1 MRMTTINKLLHSA
14 AVLLCCVLTGCTSGP
29 EELSVVPQP
38 SQVSLHGG
46 WYRVDSAAFRRNPT
60 AYISFASDSSI
71 PAEGYLLEVDR
82 KGISV
87 TSSDCR
93 GAFYAQQTLLQMLSS
108 EGIPCGSIADAPR
121 FPYRGLMVD
130 VSRHFFPKEEIFRM
144 LDVMAAYKM
153 NYFHLHLTD
162 NGGWRILLD
171 RYPELTRKGAFRTKK
186 SWIEWWDKQDKR
198 YLDEGTTGAYGGYYT
213 KDELREIVAYAA
225 ERHIEVIPE
234 VEFPAHSDAV
244 FISHPELCCQG
255 KAYSSGEYCAGNP
268 QTYEFF
274 FNVLDEI
281 MEVFPSRYIHI
292 GGDEARKKEWPKCP
306 KCRAL
311 MQREGI
317 ADYDELQCYMV
328 DRVEDY
334 LRSKGKV
341 MCGWDEISKNE
352 LDPEAIVFSYRGQEY
367 TSHAANKGQNV
378 IFTPGAALYFD
389 WYQDTPQTQPRAMVG
404 YSPIRKTYL
413 MEPLANTPAKAL
425 ANEQYILGR
434 RIDEPVEWISG
445 EQAASRVLGVQG
457 CAWSEFIDDCP
468 HLEYMVLPRI
478 LAIAEMGWTP
488 ASGRDWD
495 DFKRR
500 LSVRVPALRAAG
512 LNCYTLSDRV
522 DISSVI
528 SEGGA
533 VVSFECEK
541 YQSELRYTL
550 DGSTP
555 DANSTLYTAPFGL
568 AEPALVKV
576 SRFEGGVPVGTD
588 SLFVGTLEPA
598 TEYYPYVEPDHWKNI

>member
-1 MRMTTINKLLHSA
+1 MKLAMKKTLYA
-14 AVLLCCVLTGCTSGP
+14 AALLCCVLSCCSP
-29 EELSVVPQP
+29 EPQALTVVPQP
-38 SQVSLHGG
+38 SQLSLHGG
-46 WYRVDSAAFRRNPT
+46 WYSVDSAAFRRDPSAFIT
-60 AYISFASDSSI
+60 LVTDSSI
-71 PAEGYLLEVDR
+71 PAEGYRLEVDR
-82 KGISV
+82 RGISV
-87 TSSDCR
+87 ASSDER
-93 GAFYAQQTLLQMLSS
+93 GAFYAQQTLLQMLSCK
-108 EGIPCGSIADAPR
+108 GIPCGSISDAPR

-130 VSRHFFPKEEIFRM
+130 VSRHFFPKEALFRL

-162 NGGWRILLD
+162 NGGWRIRLN
-171 RYPELTRKGAFRTKK
+171 RYPELTRKGAFRTEK

-198 YLDEGTTGAYGGYYT
+198 YLDEGTPGAYGGYFT
-213 KDELREIVAYAA
+213 KDELRQIVAYAA

-244 FISHPELCCQG
+244 FASHPELCCQG
-255 KAYSSGEYCAGNP
+255 KTYSSGEYCAGNP
-268 QTYEFF
+268 KTYEFF

-281 MEVFPSRYIHI
+281 IEVFPSRYIHI

-317 ADYDELQCYMV
+317 SDYDELQCYMV
-328 DRVEDY
+328 DKVEDY
-334 LRSKGKV
+334 LRSRGKV
-341 MCGWDEISKNE
+341 MCGWDELTKNE
-352 LDPEAIVFSYRGQEY
+352 LDPEAIVYSYRGQEY
-367 TSHAANKGQNV
+367 TSKAANKGQNV

-413 MEPLANTPAKAL
+413 MDPVADSPAKAL
-425 ANEQYILGR
+425 ANEQYILGCKLEQE
-434 RIDEPVEWISG
+434 IEWIKG

-528 SEGGA
+528 SEGKA

-541 YQSELRYTL
+541 YRSELRYTL

>member
-1 MRMTTINKLLHSA
+1 M
-14 AVLLCCVLTGCTSGP
+14 
-29 EELSVVPQP
+29 
-38 SQVSLHGG
+38 
-46 WYRVDSAAFRRNPT
+46 
-60 AYISFASDSSI
+60 
-71 PAEGYLLEVDR
+71 DR

-225 ERHIEVIPE
+225 DRHIEVIPE

-352 LDPEAIVFSYRGQEY
+352 LDPEAIVYSYRGQEY
-367 TSHAANKGQNV
+367 TSKAANKGQNV

-413 MEPLANTPAKAL
+413 MDPVADSPAKAL
-425 ANEQYILGR
+425 ANEQYILGCKLEQE
-434 RIDEPVEWISG
+434 IEWIKG

-457 CAWSEFIDDCP
+457 CAWSEFIDDSP
-468 HLEYMVLPRI
+468 HLEYMVLPRL
-478 LAIAEMGWTP
+478 LAVAEMGWSP
-488 ASGRDWD
+488 ASCRDWE

-500 LSVRVPALRAAG
+500 LSVHVPALRAAG
-512 LNCYTLSDRV
+512 LNCYPLSDRV
-522 DISSVI
+522 DISSSI
-528 SEGGA
+528 EEGKTL
-533 VVSFECEK
+533 VSFECEK
-541 YQSELRYTL
+541 YSSELRYTL

-555 DANSTLYTAPFGL
+555 NSSSALYTDPFELSG
-568 AEPALVKV
+568 PALVKV
-576 SRFEGGVPVGTD
+576 SRFEDGVPAGTD
-588 SLFVGTLEPA
+588 SLFVGTREPVV
-598 TEYYPYVEPDHWKNI
+598 EYYPYVEPDHWKNL